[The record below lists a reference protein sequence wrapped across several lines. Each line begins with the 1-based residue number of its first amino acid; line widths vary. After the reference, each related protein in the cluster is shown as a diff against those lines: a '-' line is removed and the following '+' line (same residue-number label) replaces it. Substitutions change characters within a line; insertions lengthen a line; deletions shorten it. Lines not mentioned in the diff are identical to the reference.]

1 MGIIV
6 KDGVSY
12 GGTGTVDPVLDQQ
25 SSNPVENKAVA
36 KAISDIN
43 SALGGVSIVKCT
55 QTEYD
60 GMTSHDSNT
69 LYIIIPDEEEE
80 E

>member
-1 MGIIV
+1 MGRIV

-43 SALGGVSIVKCT
+43 TVIGDINTVLEEVLGG
-55 QTEYD
+55 E
-60 GMTSHDSNT
+60 
-69 LYIIIPDEEEE
+69 
-80 E
+80 

>member
-43 SALGGVSIVKCT
+43 TVIGDINTVLEEVLGG
-55 QTEYD
+55 E
-60 GMTSHDSNT
+60 
-69 LYIIIPDEEEE
+69 
-80 E
+80 

>member
-1 MGIIV
+1 MGRIV

-25 SSNPVENKAVA
+25 SSNPVENKAIA

-43 SALGGVSIVKCT
+43 TVIGDINTVLEEVLGG
-55 QTEYD
+55 E
-60 GMTSHDSNT
+60 
-69 LYIIIPDEEEE
+69 
-80 E
+80 

>member
-6 KDGVSY
+6 RNGISY
-12 GGTGTVDPVLDQQ
+12 GGTGTVDPILDQQ

-43 SALGGVSIVKCT
+43 QMISDINTILEGVL
-55 QTEYD
+55 D
-60 GMTSHDSNT
+60 G
-69 LYIIIPDEEEE
+69 E
-80 E
+80 

>member
-1 MGIIV
+1 MGRIV

-25 SSNPVENKAVA
+25 SSNPVENKAVT

-43 SALGGVSIVKCT
+43 STIGNINSVLEEVL
-55 QTEYD
+55 D
-60 GMTSHDSNT
+60 G
-69 LYIIIPDEEEE
+69 E
-80 E
+80 